1 MDGGQW
7 KTNNGRI
14 LTFFERPKK
23 RKENMENRRTK
34 WAISF

>member
-1 MDGGQW
+1 MDGRQW
-7 KTNNGRI
+7 KTNKGRI
-14 LTFFERPKK
+14 LTFFEWAKK